1 MKRRIRPVLIAAVL
15 IAAVLG
21 AVSLIAHRKPGR
33 NILGSGIIEADEVQ
47 VSAKIS
53 GRLERILV
61 REGDRVKAEQTI
73 ATLEHADIDAE
84 VERAEGAAYA
94 AAAALRELE
103 RGSRPEQID
112 AARARLAQAQAS
124 RRGAE
129 LDLRTARESYAKVT
143 ELKQQLDA
151 ARSRVRTADANA
163 AGSRATLDEAIA
175 GPIEEE
181 IETRRAALREA
192 EARLEAARTAAR
204 NAEEVYAHHRV
215 LETPLIVAS
224 TEHSVRR
231 ADASLATTEL
241 ARAEALAAGDAA
253 TRQTLDRAR
262 TQQTLAGA
270 RLDGASRA
278 VPDAREQVALTRAQ
292 AKQAR
297 DAAQSALQAAIRARD
312 VARAQLDVLLAGT
325 RDERI
330 RLARS
335 ALVAAE
341 AEADA
346 ARDALKNAAELY
358 EDRLNA
364 RQRRD
369 AAQAAL
375 ESAVALEAAARAE
388 LDLLLDGYTDEAIEN
403 ARGRLAEARGALKA
417 AKVRRAYC
425 NIVAPC
431 SGTVTEEVAE
441 PGEVV
446 GAGVPIVVLTDLE
459 NIWLRA
465 YLAFTEL
472 GKVKL
477 GQTLRVATEA
487 VPDRDFEGKVIR
499 ISDEAE
505 FTPKDVQ
512 TAEQRVRQVYWIKI
526 GLGDADGLLKPGMPA
541 DVLP

>member
-129 LDLRTARESYAKVT
+129 LDLRTARESYSKVT

-297 DAAQSALQAAIRARD
+297 DASQSALQQAIRARD

-346 ARDALKNAAELY
+346 ARDALKNATELY

>member
-1 MKRRIRPVLIAAVL
+1 MKRRIRPALIAAVL
-15 IAAVLG
+15 IAAVVG

-151 ARSRVRTADANA
+151 ARSRVRTTDANA

-175 GPIEEE
+175 GPIEQE

-270 RLDGASRA
+270 RLDGATRA

-297 DAAQSALQAAIRARD
+297 DAAQSALQEAIRARD

-325 RDERI
+325 REERI

-346 ARDALKNAAELY
+346 ARDALKNATELY

-487 VPDRDFEGKVIR
+487 VPDREFEGKIIR

>member
-15 IAAVLG
+15 IAAVVG

-151 ARSRVRTADANA
+151 ARSRVRTTDANA

-175 GPIEEE
+175 GPIEQE

-270 RLDGASRA
+270 RLDGATRA

-297 DAAQSALQAAIRARD
+297 DAAQSALQEAIRARD

-325 RDERI
+325 REERI

-346 ARDALKNAAELY
+346 ARDALKNATELY

-487 VPDRDFEGKVIR
+487 VPDREFEGKIIR

>member
-15 IAAVLG
+15 IAAVVG

-124 RRGAE
+124 WRGAE

-192 EARLEAARTAAR
+192 EARLEAARTAAQ

-231 ADASLATTEL
+231 ADASLTTTEL

-297 DAAQSALQAAIRARD
+297 DAAQSALQGAIRARD

-325 RDERI
+325 REERI

-346 ARDALKNAAELY
+346 ARDALKNATELY

-487 VPDRDFEGKVIR
+487 APDRDFEGKVIR